1 MVAKF
6 AISEVQ
12 TGWTLYHM
20 GSAMDVGLRQAKDLR
35 EPRWQI
41 FKSRAS
47 RRRKRPRLQ
56 NTESAVAAVL
66 ILKRK

>member
-1 MVAKF
+1 MDVDRV
-6 AISEVQ
+6 SEVQ

-20 GSAMDVGLRQAKDLR
+20 GSGMYAGLRQAKDLR
-35 EPRWQI
+35 EPWWQI

-56 NTESAVAAVL
+56 NTENAVALVL